1 MGDITYKDPFTLDG
15 KLTPTRGVTEKSVGE
30 AKALLGKALRGDYVA
45 DATLRQR
52 ATKVEAYSSSDLAPA
67 LAYLASAQAI
77 PQLDKV
83 QYPVAPIVGT
93 PRTVKDFNPVTLYS
107 LYGDLSGPGIDKNG
121 AVARV
126 PEGANYPTV
135 TVKGQES
142 FYSKLGK
149 RGLRFDFTWE
159 AQVNDTAGFFE
170 GLPNEIRDLTG
181 DTEYAEVFDAINSA
195 GATTALVGGTLPNG
209 QIVAKNSAISPA
221 AIWRA
226 IFELSNREVN
236 GRKIG
241 RLSGY
246 NVLVPVGTKDLID
259 YELNKTIVKVQDGN
273 LELSGDSFYQGA
285 LNGITTIESPKV
297 TGTAWKVLPKPGATR
312 RPGLELLKL
321 RGYETPEIRVRNDGG
336 ESSFDTDT
344 RAFRYRYVVGAAL
357 WDEKYILKSSGQG
370 ASS

>member
-1 MGDITYKDPFTLDG
+1 MGERTYKDPFTLDG
-15 KLTPTRGVTEKSVGE
+15 KLTPTRGVTEKSVAE
-30 AKALLGKALRGDYVA
+30 AKELLGKALRGDYIA

-52 ATKVEAYSSSDLAPA
+52 ATAVEAFSSSDLAPA

-77 PQLDKV
+77 PQLDEV

-107 LYGDLSGPGIDKNG
+107 LYGNLTGAGIDKDG
-121 AVARV
+121 AAARI
-126 PEGANYPTV
+126 PEGSQYPTV

-142 FYSKLGK
+142 FYSKLAK
-149 RGLRFDFTWE
+149 RGVRFDYTWE

-170 GLPNEIRDLTG
+170 GLPNEIRNLTG

-195 GATTALVGGTLPNG
+195 GATTALAGGTLPNG
-209 QIVAKNSAISPA
+209 ETVSKNSPISPN

-246 NVLVPVGTKDLID
+246 NVLVPVGTKDMID
-259 YELNKTIVKVQDGN
+259 YKLNQTILEIQDGN
-273 LELSGDSFYQGA
+273 LKLSGGSYFQGA
-285 LNGITTIESPKV
+285 LNNVTTIESPKV
-297 TGTAWKVLPKPGATR
+297 TGNQWKVLPKPGSTR

-321 RGYETPEIRVRNDGG
+321 RGYETPEIRVRQDGG

-357 WDEKYILKSSGQG
+357 WSDQYIVKSTG
-370 ASS
+370 AGS